1 VPNACPKCQTSNP
14 DDSKFCKECATPL
27 EGDAVHTKTIETPTE
42 ELKRGSVFAG
52 RYEIIEELGK
62 GGMGRVYRV
71 EDKKIKQEIALK
83 LIKPEIASDKKTIER
98 FKNELTTA
106 RKIRHKNVCG
116 MFDLGEEKGQ
126 HYITMEFVSGGDL
139 KRFIRRSKRLDT
151 GTAISIAK
159 QICAGLSEAH
169 SLGIVH
175 RDLKPNNIMID
186 DNGNARIMDFGI
198 ARSIKER
205 GITGSGVM
213 IGTPEYMSPEQVEA
227 KDVDQR
233 SDLYSLGVILFEMTT
248 GRLPFEADTPFA
260 VGIKQKSDVPP
271 NPKEFNPQ
279 LSEDLTRVILKC
291 LEKGKEKR
299 YQSAGEV
306 RAELEKTEQGLPTAE
321 KPISRRESVTSKEI
335 TVSFNVRKA
344 MIPVL
349 LILAVIL
356 AAVFI
361 WQPWGRRAPAPTL
374 SAKTA
379 LAVLYFKNNTGDE
392 SLDNWRTALSDS
404 IISDLSQSKYFEVL
418 SSDRIFSILR
428 KLNLLEATG
437 YATEDL
443 IDIAAEGGV
452 SHTLT
457 GSLSRAGETFRIEYL
472 IQEIPTGKARGSDRV
487 EGQGE
492 ESIFSMVDEITE
504 NIKQD
509 FNLSPEQIAN
519 DIDREV
525 GTITTDSTEA
535 FKYYSQGRQAHNF
548 AEYEK
553 SIALMERAVAIDPE
567 FAMAF
572 RSMAMAYGNIR
583 LFAKR
588 EEYLIKAFE
597 LRDRLSD
604 RERYIIEGDFYR
616 QSRKTYDKA
625 IAAYDKLLE
634 LYPDDRIVNN
644 NSALVYS
651 ALEQWDKAIER
662 YKAAIR
668 NKDPSVVGYTGL
680 ASIYIYKGELDKAR
694 DVLLDYIENIQ
705 DNSSVRRDLAE
716 IYILE
721 RDFDKALEEVDRAFS
736 LDPANSNNFFI
747 RGRILFFSGDLEASA
762 LEFAKLLEREGSVE
776 KVMGNLGLLFVEMQQ
791 GKLSE
796 SIERAKKTIE
806 LLRSFDQ
813 NVWEVSVRKKLG
825 DIYLY
830 LGKQEEALRQYDQ
843 SLQLA
848 QEGENLSQQWRLLV
862 AKGIY
867 YLKTSSIPE
876 ALEIADKLRESIE
889 SGLNE
894 KEMRRY
900 DYLMALV
907 DYVKENCSSAVE
919 RLTRAKSLLPG
930 EYSGWDGHARIS
942 FALGQ
947 AYHRAGDLVSAQV
960 AFEEILPMT
969 MGREY
974 DQIVYALTFF
984 ELGKVFQDQGN
995 TAKAIEHYEKFLSL
1009 WKDADPGL
1017 TEVED
1022 AKKRLAGLKSH

>member
-1 VPNACPKCQTSNP
+1 MTIECPKCQTKNP
-14 DDSKFCKECATPL
+14 DETVFCGKCGTRFDSDVRPTQTL
-27 EGDAVHTKTIETPTE
+27 ETPTE

-71 EDKKIKQEIALK
+71 DDTKAKEEIALK
-83 LIKPEIASDKKTIER
+83 LIKPEIAADKKTIER
-98 FKNELTTA
+98 FRNELTTA
-106 RKIRHKNVCG
+106 RKIAHRNVCR
-116 MFDLGEEKGQ
+116 MFDLGEEKEQ
-126 HYITMEFVSGGDL
+126 HYITMEYVPGGDL
-139 KRFIRRSKRLDT
+139 KRLIRRTKRLDT

-159 QICAGLSEAH
+159 QICDGLEEAH

-186 DNGNARIMDFGI
+186 ENGNARIMDFGI
-198 ARSIKER
+198 ARTIKGK

-233 SDLYSLGVILFEMTT
+233 SDIYSLGVILYEMTT

-260 VGIKQKSDVPP
+260 VGVKHKSESPQ
-271 NPKEFNPQ
+271 NPKELNPQ
-279 LSEDLTRVILKC
+279 LADDLSQVILKC
-291 LEKGKEKR
+291 LEKDKEKR
-299 YQSAGEV
+299 YRSAGEL
-306 RAELEKTEQGLPTAE
+306 RSELERIEQGLPTTE
-321 KPISRRESVTSKEI
+321 RSVPPKKSVTSKEI

-344 MIPVL
+344 LIPLL
-349 LILAVIL
+349 LILAVAITS
-356 AAVFI
+356 VFI
-361 WQPWGRRAPAPTL
+361 WQPWGRRAAVPTV
-374 SAKTA
+374 SDKTA

-428 KLNLLEATG
+428 KLNLLEASG

-443 IDIAAEGGV
+443 MDIASEGGV

-457 GSLSRAGETFRIEYL
+457 GSLSKAGETYRIDYL
-472 IQEIPTGKARGSDRV
+472 IQEIPAGKTRGSDRV

-492 ESIFSMVDEITE
+492 ASIFSMVDEITK

-509 FNLSPEQIAN
+509 FNLSQEQIAD

-525 GTITTDSTEA
+525 GTITTGSAEA

-548 AEYEK
+548 GEYKE
-553 SIALMERAVAIDPE
+553 SIALMERAVAADPK

-572 RSMAMAYGNIR
+572 RSMAMAYGNISLYAQR
-583 LFAKR
+583 D
-588 EEYLIKAFE
+588 EYLKKAYE
-597 LRDRLSD
+597 LSDRLSD
-604 RERYIIEGDFYR
+604 RERYIIEGDYNR
-616 QSRKTYDKA
+616 RSHETYDKA
-625 IAAYDKLLE
+625 IEAYDKLLE
-634 LYPDDRIVNN
+634 LYPDDRIGNN
-644 NSALVYS
+644 NSALLYS
-651 ALEQWDKAIER
+651 AIEQWDKAIER
-662 YKAAIR
+662 YKMAIQ

-680 ASIYIYKGELDKAR
+680 ASVYIYKGELDKAR
-694 DVLLDYIENIQ
+694 NTLFDYIENIQ
-705 DNSSVRRDLAE
+705 DSSSVRQDLAE
-716 IYILE
+716 IYTLQ
-721 RDFDKALEEVDRAFS
+721 RKFDQALEEIDKAFS
-736 LDPANSNNFFI
+736 LDPTNSSNLFP
-747 RGRILFFSGDLEASA
+747 RGRILYFRGDLEEAA
-762 LEFAKLLEREGSVE
+762 IEFTKVLEREGPVE
-776 KVMGNLGLLFVEMQQ
+776 KVISNLGLLFVETQQ

-806 LLRSFDQ
+806 LCRSFDQ
-813 NVWEVSVRKKLG
+813 KVWEVSVRKKLG

-830 LGKQEEALRQYDQ
+830 LGKKEEALSQYD
-843 SLQLA
+843 LA
-848 QEGENLSQQWRLLV
+848 QQIAEETENLSQQWRLLV

-894 KEMRRY
+894 KAIRKY
-900 DYLMALV
+900 DYLMGLV
-907 DYVKENCSSAVE
+907 EIEKKDYSGAVE
-919 RLTRAKSLLPG
+919 HLTKAKNLLPG

-947 AYHRAGDLVSAQV
+947 AYHRTGNLDNAQ
-960 AFEEILPMT
+960 AAYEEILPMT
-969 MGREY
+969 CGREY
-974 DQIVYALTFF
+974 DQIVYALAFF

-1017 TEVED
+1017 PEVDD
-1022 AKKRLAGLKSH
+1022 AKRRLAGLRE